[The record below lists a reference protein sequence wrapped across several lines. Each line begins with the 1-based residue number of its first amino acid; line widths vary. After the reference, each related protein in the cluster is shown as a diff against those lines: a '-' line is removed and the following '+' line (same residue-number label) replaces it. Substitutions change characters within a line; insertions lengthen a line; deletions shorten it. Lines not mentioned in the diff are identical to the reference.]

1 MVVNEESLVFW
12 TQWWTKEATWRHHF
26 QPWEIARR
34 IFHNVFDILK
44 AKQFNRIIQF
54 IDYENIDA
62 ALHYPVDA
70 IFREE

>member
-1 MVVNEESLVFW
+1 M
-12 TQWWTKEATWRHHF
+12 
-26 QPWEIARR
+26 
-34 IFHNVFDILK
+34 FDILK